1 MAVRKAEAVWKGDL
15 NAGGGTIKMGSG
27 LLEAPYTFKAR
38 VEEAGGQTN
47 PEELLGAALASCYA
61 MFLSS
66 QLSKAGHTVNRLQ
79 ATANVHLRQ
88 EGGLKVSE
96 IVLDV
101 EGDVTGIDAA
111 TFQDFAEK
119 AKIGCPIS
127 VALASIPSITV
138 NARLVS

>member
-1 MAVRKAEAVWKGDL
+1 MAVRKAEAVWKGNL
-15 NAGGGTIKMGSG
+15 TEGGGTVKMGSG
-27 LLEAPYTFKAR
+27 LMEAGYTFKAR
-38 VEEAGGQTN
+38 VEEEGGKTN

-66 QLSKAGHTVNRLQ
+66 QLSKAGHTVNRVQ

-88 EGGLKVSE
+88 DGGLKVTE

-101 EGDVTGIDAA
+101 EGDVTGVDASA
-111 TFQDFAEK
+111 FQDFAEK
-119 AKIGCPIS
+119 SKTGCPIS
-127 VALASIPSITV
+127 QAIATTITL